1 MLRPRPPTARRG
13 NDLRRQTA
21 TLVYSARPPD
31 ERNARYR
38 LVLGYHI
45 DRGHVSGKHIYD
57 VDKSTYSNGVQL
69 DDVESVDHKVQFHT
83 FGLLV
88 VLYDVSTDGADFSF
102 NLSVRFNW
110 LNDTRTY
117 TIARTRHSKQ

>member
-21 TLVYSARPPD
+21 TLVFSARPPD
-31 ERNARYR
+31 ERNARCR

-45 DRGHVSGKHIYD
+45 DRGHVSGKHIIYD
-57 VDKSTYSNGVQL
+57 VGKSTYSNGVQL
-69 DDVESVDHKVQFHT
+69 DDVESVDHKVIFHT

-88 VLYDVSTDGADFSF
+88 V
-102 NLSVRFNW
+102 
-110 LNDTRTY
+110 
-117 TIARTRHSKQ
+117 